1 MAWLMLLAALAC
13 FALAIVLPVGT
24 GLVLLLLLAAL
35 ALLLL
40 GTTRLLRD
48 RLDAVSR
55 AQARMLD
62 EAEVQRLREQLAA
75 RRDAEG
81 RDPA

>member
-24 GLVLLLLLAAL
+24 GVVLLVLLAAL
-35 ALLLL
+35 GLLLA

-55 AQARMLD
+55 SQARMLD
-62 EAEVQRLREQLAA
+62 EAEVQRLREQIAA
-75 RRDAEG
+75 RQDAAA